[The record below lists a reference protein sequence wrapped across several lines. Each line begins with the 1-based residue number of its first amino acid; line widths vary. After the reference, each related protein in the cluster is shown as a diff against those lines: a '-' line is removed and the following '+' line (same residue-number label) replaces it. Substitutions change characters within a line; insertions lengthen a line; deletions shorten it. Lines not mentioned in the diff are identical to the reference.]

1 MTDGQSFL
9 KRVVVAIIVNKE
21 EKRNAIA
28 CSCKEIL
35 LEHGI
40 NHLTI
45 AQIAKTAN
53 VGKGTIYEYFENKE
67 DIVFEIITVFIAE
80 YETLLQELV
89 LLDISTKEKVL
100 HFCYSI
106 HADEEGRRQLKI
118 YREFLAISLT
128 NGTQSMID
136 FNIKCR
142 NKFEVILHEILQIGI
157 KKGEISENATS
168 FVSGLI
174 VYKLGLVVEAQTSA
188 IDVKVESEQFL
199 NALFSL
205 IEIKEKA

>member
-1 MTDGQSFL
+1 MVSHYL
-9 KRVVVAIIVNKE
+9 KRVLVSIIVNKE

-35 LEHGI
+35 LQHGI

-45 AQIAKTAN
+45 AQIAKTAG

-89 LLDISTKEKVL
+89 SLDISTKEKVI

-106 HADEEGRRQLKI
+106 HADEEGSRQLKI
-118 YREFLAISLT
+118 YREFLAITLT

-142 NKFEVILHEILQIGI
+142 NKFEVILHEILEIGI
-157 KKGEISENATS
+157 QKGEIQDNAIS
-168 FVSGLI
+168 FISGLI
-174 VYKLGLVVEAQTSA
+174 VYKLGLVVEA
-188 IDVKVESEQFL
+188 
-199 NALFSL
+199 
-205 IEIKEKA
+205 

>member
-1 MTDGQSFL
+1 MVSHYL

-21 EKRNAIA
+21 EKRNTIA

-35 LEHGI
+35 LQHGI
-40 NHLTI
+40 NNLTI
-45 AQIAKTAN
+45 AQIAKTAG

-80 YETLLQELV
+80 YEKILQELTFQ
-89 LLDISTKEKVL
+89 DISTKEKVF
-100 HFCYSI
+100 HFLYKI
-106 HADEEGRRQLKI
+106 HEDIEGQRQLKI
-118 YREFLAISLT
+118 YREFLAISMISS
-128 NGTQSMID
+128 TQSMID

-142 NKFEVILHEILQIGI
+142 DKFEIILNNILQIGI
-157 KKGEISENATS
+157 EKEEIYDNAKS
-168 FVSGLI
+168 FVSALI

-188 IDVKVESEQFL
+188 IDVKIQAEHFL

-205 IEIKEKA
+205 IEIKERV

>member
-1 MTDGQSFL
+1 MTDGQSLF
-9 KRVVVAIIVNKE
+9 KRDSMAIIVNKE

-35 LEHGI
+35 LQHGI
-40 NHLTI
+40 NNLTI
-45 AQIAKTAN
+45 AQIAKTAG

-80 YETLLQELV
+80 YETLLQEL
-89 LLDISTKEKVL
+89 LTHDISTKEKVF
-100 HFCYSI
+100 HFCYKI
-106 HADEEGRRQLKI
+106 HEDEEGERQLKI
-118 YREFLAISLT
+118 YREFLAISMT
-128 NGTQSMID
+128 SATQSMID

-142 NKFEVILHEILQIGI
+142 DKFAMILHEILQIGI
-157 KKGEISENATS
+157 KKGEIHESAIS
-168 FVSGLI
+168 FVSGLL

-188 IDVKVESEQFL
+188 IDVKSESEQFL

-205 IEIKEKA
+205 IEIKESA